1 MPLVADSG
9 GSLAYLVD
17 VSGLDPATV
26 SDALDRLVT
35 LNLVDSQGNL
45 SERRYSIH
53 GLTRTFLQEQVGKW
67 Q

>member
-1 MPLVADSG
+1 
-9 GSLAYLVD
+9 
-17 VSGLDPATV
+17 LDPATV